1 MTGRIYFGDARA
13 GSSHEDTPVHLVIT
27 SPPYWSIKDY
37 GTQEQIGINSDFD
50 AYLSDLN
57 RVWKR
62 CWDRLLPGCRMCINV
77 GDQFL
82 RAKDHGRYRV
92 LPIRTHIIMQM
103 DALGADYMG
112 AIIWRKMTNT
122 QTSGGGTLMGSYPHP
137 RNGIL
142 KLDYEF
148 ILVFKKPG
156 KAPKPTAEQ
165 KAHSAMS
172 IEEWSKNFT
181 AHWDFPGERQKGHHA
196 MFPMELPRRLIR
208 MFSFPNER
216 VLDPFAGSGTTIAAA
231 LEQGREGEGIELNRS
246 FKETI
251 EMRLGSYADQIS
263 MAGHGGAL
271 PEKERAP
278 NPYGSATTLQDVGR
292 DRWAGTGRVEAVEGP
307 TQLRIAGRSWLL
319 EGILPCEPE
328 CTAVLSEL
336 VGQKKVTVEPTSEH
350 HAYIRLMNR
359 TLINARLIRMGVA
372 EPDPVR
378 EHRNRS
384 RFQRYAQ
391 ERSQNDSPR

>member
-13 GSSHEDTPVHLVIT
+13 VSSHEEAAVHLVIT

-37 GTQEQIGINSDFD
+37 GTQEQIGFNSDFES
-50 AYLSDLN
+50 YLADLET
-57 RVWKR
+57 VWKR
-62 CWDRLLPGCRMCINV
+62 CWDRLLPGCKMCINV

-92 LPIRTHIIMQM
+92 LPIRSHIIMQM
-103 DALGADYMG
+103 DTLGADYMG

-156 KAPKPTAEQ
+156 KAPRPTAEQ
-165 KAHSAMS
+165 KAQSVMP
-172 IEEWSKNFT
+172 IEEWSQNFT

-216 VLDPFAGSGTTIAAA
+216 VLDPFVGSGTTVAAA
-231 LEQGREGEGIELNRS
+231 LEQGREGEGIELNRA
-246 FKETI
+246 FKDTI
-251 EMRLGSYADQIS
+251 EARLGPHLQHIS
-263 MAGHGGAL
+263 MEGCGGQLTKAA
-271 PEKERAP
+271 RAP
-278 NPYGSATTLQDVGR
+278 SPYGSAVTLQDLGK
-292 DRWAGTGRVEAVEGP
+292 DRWKGTGRVEAVEGP
-307 TQLRIAGRSWLL
+307 TQVRVAGRSWLL
-319 EGILPCEPE
+319 EGILPCAPE
-328 CTAVLSEL
+328 CMTVLSDL
-336 VGQKKVTVEPTSEH
+336 VAHRKVTVEPTSEH

-359 TLINARLIRMGVA
+359 TLINARLIHLGVA
-372 EPDPVR
+372 EPDPMR

-384 RFQRYAQ
+384 RFQRYAK
-391 ERSQNDSPR
+391 ERIQNEPA